1 MAETSG
7 ATTATR
13 EVRVPETGV
22 WEFDKAHTSITIKA
36 RHMMVTRVRGHF
48 KELSGNIHVAERPE
62 DSWVEATIQAASID
76 TGDPRRDDHM
86 RSADFMDVAAYPEIA
101 YRSTGFEVRG
111 ETRLRVTGDLT
122 VHGITKPIQLDVE
135 YRGRTT
141 SPWGQDI
148 IAFTA
153 EGEMD
158 REEFGMTWN
167 QALETGGFLV
177 GKKLKLEIEVEGL
190 RAKDESA

>member
-7 ATTATR
+7 ATTATQD
-13 EVRVPETGV
+13 VQVPEAGI

-36 RHMMVTRVRGHF
+36 RHMMVTTVRGQF
-48 KELSGNIHVAERPE
+48 KDLSGTIHVAERPE

-86 RSADFMDVAAYPEIA
+86 RSADFMDVATYPTIT
-101 YRSTGFEVRG
+101 YRSTGVEVRG

-122 VHGITKPIQLDVE
+122 VHGITKPIQLDVA
-135 YRGRTT
+135 YQGRTK
-141 SPWGQDI
+141 SPWGQDV

-177 GKKLKLEIEVEGL
+177 GKKLKFEIEVEAI